1 MKLPRVTLRKIVLA
15 ALMLAAAA
23 VAVAP
28 FLHAD
33 RFRRKVHQSLEAALG
48 RKVEIA
54 DVRFSLL
61 RGPGFTLNKVVIHE
75 DPAIGIE
82 PIAYVASM
90 EANIRIRALFA
101 GRLEFSSLRLNEP
114 SVNLVKTVAGPWNF
128 QPLVARAAAADL
140 PEFRVRGG
148 RLNFKFG
155 DTKSVFYFTGADLD
169 IDPASVP
176 GGRFDVRFS
185 GEPARTDR
193 PAHGFGRF
201 SGRGRW
207 QPSPP
212 GDGRLDLSL
221 NLERSAIGELV
232 TLVHGEDLGV
242 HGRVAATARLR
253 GPIDN
258 VEIAGDLQ
266 LQDIHRWDLMPPYAA
281 GGPLRFR
288 GRVDLKAQRLEI
300 ETVPERNSALI
311 VRFRAARYLSDPA
324 WGVNVALN
332 RLPVARVLEI
342 SRHMGF
348 SFTDRLS
355 AEGEMTGVFGYSPAD
370 GLQGSADMLG
380 ARIGL
385 VGSPSAV
392 FEEARLTV
400 AGSRLRL
407 APALLRTADGEAVRL
422 DLDYQQDPGRVDL
435 QVQTDQLS
443 LDGPDGGQSL
453 PAGIGR
459 VPFLNHFHGG
469 AWSGVLRYR
478 QNTGTPGEWS
488 GSIRVTGTNVAV
500 NGLAAPLAIEAAS
513 VKLDGDRVSVTDA
526 KGALGET
533 AIEGD
538 YRHQPGARYP
548 HRIRCR
554 VERLRAGELE
564 RLFMPTLQR
573 QAGLLS
579 RALAFGRSPLPD
591 WLRTRKAEGTLE
603 IGSFAAQGLD
613 FESVRARWFWQGERL
628 EFTRVSARTAQGRID
643 GHLSIGVGGREPA
656 YDLGVA
662 VDSMAWRGGMLG
674 GDARLRTSG
683 FGDEL
688 LRRMHAEGT
697 FQGRSVALS
706 PDTELPLVSGC
717 YSASWSGKGPS
728 VELDCL
734 RVGVGTDVLTGHA
747 VAREDG
753 RISVELSGGAHP
765 LRLAGSLSPLELR
778 LEPPR

>member
-1 MKLPRVTLRKIVLA
+1 MKRPRLTLRRVVLVALLLVIV
-15 ALMLAAAA
+15 A
-23 VAVAP
+23 VAAAP

-33 RFRRKVHQSLEAALG
+33 SFRRRVHQSLEAALG
-48 RKVEIA
+48 RKVEIE

-61 RGPGFTLNKVVIHE
+61 RGPGFSLNKVVIHE

-90 EANIRIRALFA
+90 EANVRIGALLT

-114 SVNLVKTVAGPWNF
+114 SVNLVKTPAGPWNF
-128 QPLVARAAAADL
+128 QPLLARAAGADL

-155 DTKSVFYFTGADLD
+155 DTKSVFYFTGTDLD
-169 IDPASVP
+169 IDPPSGP
-176 GGRFDVRFS
+176 HGPFDVRFS

-193 PAHGFGRF
+193 PAHGFGKF

-207 QPSPP
+207 QPSPSA
-212 GDGRLDLSL
+212 DGRLDLSL
-221 NLERSAIGELV
+221 DLERSSIGELV
-232 TLVHGEDLGV
+232 TLVHGQDLGI
-242 HGRVAATARLR
+242 HGRLSATARLR
-253 GPIDN
+253 GPIED

-281 GGPLRFR
+281 GGPLRFH
-288 GRVDLKAQRLEI
+288 GRVDLKSQRLEI

-311 VRFRAARYLSDPA
+311 VRFRASRYLSDPA

-332 RLPVARVLEI
+332 RLPVARVLEVV
-342 SRHMGF
+342 RHMGF
-348 SFTDRLS
+348 SFTDALA

-380 ARIGL
+380 AKIGL
-385 VGSPSAV
+385 LGNPPAV

-407 APALLRTADGEAVRL
+407 APAILRTADGETVRL
-422 DLDYQQDPGRVDL
+422 DLDYQQNPEHVDL
-435 QVQTDQLS
+435 QVQTEQLS
-443 LDGPDGGQSL
+443 LGGPNGGQSL

-459 VPFLNHFHGG
+459 IPFLDHFRGG
-469 AWSGVLRYR
+469 AWRGALRYR
-478 QNTGTPGEWS
+478 QDADAPGEWS
-488 GSIRVTGTNVAV
+488 GAIHMTGTSVAV
-500 NGLAAPLAIEAAS
+500 NGLAAPLAIEDAS
-513 VKLDGDRVSVTDA
+513 VKLDGDRVSVTDV

-533 AIEGD
+533 AIQGD

-548 HRIRCR
+548 DRIRCR
-554 VERLRAGELE
+554 VDRLRAGELE
-564 RLFMPTLQR
+564 RWFTPTLQR

-579 RALAFGRSPLPD
+579 RALAFGRAPLPD
-591 WLRTRKAEGTLE
+591 WLRTRKVEGTLE
-603 IGSFAAQGLD
+603 IGNLTVQGFD
-613 FESVRARWFWQGERL
+613 FESVRARWFWDGARL
-628 EFTRVSARTAQGRID
+628 EFTRVSARSAQGRID
-643 GHLSIGVGGREPA
+643 GHLSIGMAGREPA

-662 VDSMAWRGGMLG
+662 VESVAWRGGTLG
-674 GDARLRTSG
+674 GDARVSTSG
-683 FGDEL
+683 FDEEL
-688 LRRMHAEGT
+688 LGRMRAEGT
-697 FQGRSVALS
+697 FHGRSVALS
-706 PDTELPLVSGC
+706 SDTELPFISGC
-717 YSASWSGKGPS
+717 YSLSWSGKTPS

-734 RVGVGTDVLTGHA
+734 RVGVGTDILTGHA
-747 VAREDG
+747 VARDG

-765 LRLAGSLSPLELR
+765 LRLAGSLSPIELR